1 MVFPEPVISVAIEPR
16 SERDKDALE
25 ETLDF
30 MMDEDPTF
38 TVQIDDETGQRV
50 ISGMGK
56 LHLEILTDRM
66 LREFQVNARVSKLQV
81 AYRET
86 ISQIAEAQ
94 GKYIHKVDDEGIY
107 GDVILGL
114 EPLPRGVGFEFAD
127 ESNEF
132 DIPSPIRRRC

>member
-50 ISGMGK
+50 ISGMGE

-66 LREFQVNARVSKLQV
+66 LREFQVNAACQ
-81 AYRET
+81 
-86 ISQIAEAQ
+86 QIA
-94 GKYIHKVDDEGIY
+94 GC
-107 GDVILGL
+107 L
-114 EPLPRGVGFEFAD
+114 
-127 ESNEF
+127 S
-132 DIPSPIRRRC
+132 